1 MVGVSRPA
9 RVLLRIDPQSMVDLL
24 TYPLFFAEQTLRSE
38 QQDSDKNYQC
48 TDVLE
53 VGRDK
58 QRAGL
63 NQQTDH

>member
-1 MVGVSRPA
+1 
-9 RVLLRIDPQSMVDLL
+9 MVDLL

-38 QQDSDKNYQC
+38 QQDSDENYQC

-58 QRAGL
+58 QRAGF
-63 NQQTDH
+63 NQDANH